1 MVASLN
7 LMLIVIIVVVL
18 GIGILIVLIALREDG
33 ISPFRRRDR
42 SADKTISTDKTR
54 GE

>member
-1 MVASLN
+1 MVAALN
-7 LMLIVIIVVVL
+7 LMLIVIIVIVL
-18 GIGILIVLIALREDG
+18 GIGILIALIALREDG
-33 ISPFRRRDR
+33 ISPFRRRDK

>member
-1 MVASLN
+1 MVAALN

-33 ISPFRRRDR
+33 ISPFHRRDK

>member
-1 MVASLN
+1 MIAALN

-33 ISPFRRRDR
+33 IFPFQCRDR
-42 SADKTISTDKTR
+42 PADKTISTDKAI